1 MNVIA
6 HGISLIIT
14 RYVFHITMKIV
25 HIGIKQVTNDVLG
38 FEIWVGNEMEILV
51 AIAFFFEFVGKVGRP
66 WSQPPFTTQRP
77 PLP

>member
-6 HGISLIIT
+6 YGISLIIT
-14 RYVFHITMKIV
+14 RYVFRITMKIV

-51 AIAFFFEFVGKVGRP
+51 AIAFFFEFE
-66 WSQPPFTTQRP
+66 
-77 PLP
+77 